1 MRCFAGL
8 LAALATSSIA
18 SAESYDATQ
27 PARAKDGYV
36 GVGVE
41 LGGQRALMGG
51 VKIDGGLRLGDSPVF
66 ARAQVTGGGSG
77 SDGDYQQIRVG
88 LESRSCS
95 AGGWVCAFA
104 GIDAG
109 YQHDNMIDQPITFW
123 SGDNSGKGPSPEM
136 TEAHDLMAVPRAGIE
151 VGKTVR
157 VRAAL
162 DVPFT
167 TRLDERENRAGAA
180 LSLGLGY
187 AF

>member
-1 MRCFAGL
+1 MRFLASL
-8 LAALATSSIA
+8 LAVLATTSVA
-18 SAESYDATQ
+18 YAESYDGTQ
-27 PARAKDGYV
+27 RTAGKHGYV
-36 GVGVE
+36 GVGAE

-51 VKIDGGLRLGDSPVF
+51 IKIDGGLRLGGSPLF

-77 SDGDYQQIRVG
+77 SDGDYQQIRIGV
-88 LESRSCS
+88 ESRACS
-95 AGGWVCAFA
+95 ASGWVCAFA

-109 YQHDNMIDQPITFW
+109 YQHDNMIDRPLTFW
-123 SGDNSGKGPSPEM
+123 SGDNTGSGPSPDM
-136 TEAHDLMAVPRAGIE
+136 TEAHDLMAVPRAGVE

-167 TRLDERENRAGAA
+167 TRLDERENRAGVA